1 MMTMTQEKMMAATRQ
16 REDPQVTA
24 LKLQLELLQ
33 KQFLMLN
40 APSGTGNGGGNKV
53 EGSTNQ
59 NINPKTSQSWNGI
72 VGLADVAAT
81 GANTVL

>member
-1 MMTMTQEKMMAATRQ
+1 MMKMTQEKMMAAIRQ
-16 REDPQVTA
+16 QEDPQVTA

-40 APSGTGNGGGNKV
+40 APSGTGQEGGTKL

-59 NINPKTSQSWNGI
+59 NINPKMGQSWKRCCWSCGCY
-72 VGLADVAAT
+72 GHW
-81 GANTVL
+81 G